1 MQICYNVD
9 MNKNELA
16 NFVDSVNTLIEGK
29 LILVDKHIASVLQCV
44 ATSPILCK
52 ALSDTLKTMT
62 YATEFSRA
70 RVAWTRND
78 GVVEAHLKLPAD
90 RNRLFAF
97 VVCLLTEVDS
107 GRRNLMD
114 FLKEYY
120 NDVNNDLSYAKF
132 ASEVLKPFKSAGE
145 HILSS
150 VDPDSVNAQYVEQAE
165 KFFKAE
171 KIYIDTRVVNKLFA
185 EMDAIRKILDEQK
198 LSEGESIEVTAAT
211 EYFVNALHLKNPK
224 ILAVSYLAYKNTV
237 GRYPA
242 TVQHVKVIVQLLSS
256 IAM

>member
-1 MQICYNVD
+1 
-9 MNKNELA
+9 MNTNELA

-44 ATSPILCK
+44 ATSPILK
-52 ALSDTLKTMT
+52 DALSDTLKTMT
-62 YATEFSRA
+62 YSTEFSRA
-70 RVAWTRND
+70 RVAWTRSD
-78 GVVEAHLKLPAD
+78 GVVEARLKLPVD

-107 GRRNLMD
+107 GRRNILD

-120 NDVNNDLSYAKF
+120 NDVNNDASYARF
-132 ASEVLKPFKSAGE
+132 ANEVLKPFKNAGE

-150 VDPDSVNAQYVEQAE
+150 VDPESVNAQYVEQAE

-171 KIYIDTRVVNKLFA
+171 KIYVDTRVLKKIFN
-185 EMDAIRKILDEQK
+185 EMDAIRLLLDNEK
-198 LSEGESIEVTAAT
+198 LSEGEAFEVSAVT
-211 EYFVNALHLKNPK
+211 EYFVNALYLKNPK
-224 ILAVSYLAYKNTV
+224 ILAVAYLAYKNTV
-237 GRYPA
+237 ARYPVA
-242 TVQHVKVIVQLLSS
+242 VGHVKVIVQLLSS

>member
-1 MQICYNVD
+1 M
-9 MNKNELA
+9 
-16 NFVDSVNTLIEGK
+16 
-29 LILVDKHIASVLQCV
+29 VDKHIASVLQCV
-44 ATSPILCK
+44 ATSQILK
-52 ALSDTLKTMT
+52 QTLSDTLKTMT
-62 YATEFSRA
+62 YSTEFSRA
-70 RVAWTRND
+70 RVAWTRHD
-78 GVVEAHLKLPAD
+78 GVVEARLKLPAD

-107 GRRNLMD
+107 GRRNLLD

-120 NDVNNDLSYAKF
+120 NDANNDLSYARF
-132 ASEVLKPFKSAGE
+132 AKEVLKPFKSAGE

-150 VDPDSVNAQYVEQAE
+150 VDPESVNVQYVEQAE

-171 KIYIDTRVVNKLFA
+171 KIYIDTRVLNKLFA
-185 EMDAIRKILDEQK
+185 EMDAIRNLLDEAK
-198 LSEGESIEVTAAT
+198 LSEGEAFEVSAAT
-211 EYFVNALHLKNPK
+211 EYFVNALYLKNPK

-242 TVQHVKVIVQLLSS
+242 TVKHVKVIVQLLSS

>member
-1 MQICYNVD
+1 MST
-9 MNKNELA
+9 NELA

-44 ATSPILCK
+44 ATSPILK
-52 ALSDTLKTMT
+52 GALADTLKTMS

-78 GVVEAHLKLPAD
+78 GVVEAHLKLPVD

-107 GRRNLMD
+107 GRRNLLD

-120 NDVNNDLSYAKF
+120 NEANNDLSYAKF
-132 ASEVLKPFKSAGE
+132 ANEVLKPFKSAGE
-145 HILSS
+145 QILSF
-150 VDPDSVNAQYVEQAE
+150 VDPDSVNVQFVEQAE

-171 KIYIDTRVVNKLFA
+171 KIYVDTRVLH
-185 EMDAIRKILDEQK
+185 KILDEIDAIRRILDAQK
-198 LSEGESIEVTAAT
+198 LSEGEAFEASAVND
-211 EYFVNALHLKNPK
+211 YFVNALYLKNPK
-224 ILAVSYLAYKNTV
+224 ILAVAYLAYKNTV
-237 GRYPA
+237 GRYPS
-242 TVQHVKVIVQLLSS
+242 TVEHVKVIVQLLSS
-256 IAM
+256 IAI

>member
-1 MQICYNVD
+1 M
-9 MNKNELA
+9 
-16 NFVDSVNTLIEGK
+16 
-29 LILVDKHIASVLQCV
+29 VDKHIASVLQCV
-44 ATSPILCK
+44 ATSQILRK
-52 ALSDTLKTMT
+52 SLSDTLKTMT
-62 YATEFSRA
+62 YSTEFSRA
-70 RVAWTRND
+70 RVAWTRSD
-78 GVVEAHLKLPAD
+78 GVVEARLKLPAD

-107 GRRNLMD
+107 GRRNILD

-120 NDVNNDLSYAKF
+120 NEADNDLSYARF
-132 ASEVLKPFKSAGE
+132 AKEVLKPFKSAGE

-150 VDPDSVNAQYVEQAE
+150 VDPDSVNVQYVEQAE

-171 KIYIDTRVVNKLFA
+171 KIYIDTRVLNKLFS
-185 EMDAIRKILDEQK
+185 EMDAIRRILDGQK
-198 LSEGESIEVTAAT
+198 LSEGEAFEVTAVT
-211 EYFVNALHLKNPK
+211 EYFVNALYLKNPK

-242 TVQHVKVIVQLLSS
+242 TVNHVKVIVQLLSS

>member
-1 MQICYNVD
+1 
-9 MNKNELA
+9 MNTNELA

-44 ATSPILCK
+44 ATSPILRN
-52 ALSDTLKTMT
+52 ALSETLKTMT
-62 YATEFSRA
+62 YSTEFSRA
-70 RVAWTRND
+70 RVAWTKSD
-78 GVVEAHLKLPAD
+78 GVVEAHLKLPVD

-107 GRRNLMD
+107 GRRNILD

-120 NDVNNDLSYAKF
+120 NDVNNDLSYARF
-132 ASEVLKPFKSAGE
+132 AKEVLKPFKSAGE

-150 VDPDSVNAQYVEQAE
+150 VDPESVNVQYVEQAE
-165 KFFKAE
+165 KFFRAE
-171 KIYIDTRVVNKLFA
+171 KIYIDTRVLNKLFS
-185 EMDAIRKILDEQK
+185 EMDAIRRLLEGQK
-198 LSEGESIEVTAAT
+198 LSEGEAFEVSAVT
-211 EYFVNALHLKNPK
+211 EYFVNALYLKNPK

-237 GRYPA
+237 GRYPV
-242 TVQHVKVIVQLLSS
+242 TVKHVKVIVELLSS

>member
-1 MQICYNVD
+1 
-9 MNKNELA
+9 MNTNELA

-29 LILVDKHIASVLQCV
+29 LILVDKHIANVLQSV
-44 ATSPILCK
+44 ATSPILK
-52 ALSDTLKTMT
+52 DALSNTLKTMT

-70 RVAWTRND
+70 RVAWTRSD
-78 GVVEAHLKLPAD
+78 GVVEARLKLPAD

-107 GRRNLMD
+107 GRRNLLD

-120 NDVNNDLSYAKF
+120 NDANNDASYARF
-132 ASEVLKPFKSAGE
+132 ANEVLKPFKSAGE

-150 VDPDSVNAQYVEQAE
+150 VDPESVNVQYVEQAE

-171 KIYIDTRVVNKLFA
+171 KIYIDTRVLNKLFS
-185 EMDAIRKILDEQK
+185 EMDAIRLLLGNEK
-198 LSEGESIEVTAAT
+198 LSEGEAFEVSAAT
-211 EYFVNALHLKNPK
+211 EYFVNALYLKNPK
-224 ILAVSYLAYKNTV
+224 ILAVAYLAYKNTV
-237 GRYPA
+237 GRYPVA
-242 TVQHVKVIVQLLSS
+242 VNHVKVIVQLLSS

>member
-1 MQICYNVD
+1 M
-9 MNKNELA
+9 KTNELA
-16 NFVDSVNTLIEGK
+16 NFVDSVNTPIEGK

-52 ALSDTLKTMT
+52 ALSDTLKTMS

-70 RVAWTRND
+70 RVAWTRSD
-78 GVVEAHLKLPAD
+78 GVVEARLKLPAD
-90 RNRLFAF
+90 RNRLFTF

-107 GRRNLMD
+107 GRRNLLD

-120 NDVNNDLSYAKF
+120 NDVNNDASYARF

-145 HILSS
+145 HVLSS
-150 VDPDSVNAQYVEQAE
+150 VDPESVNVQYVEQAE

-171 KIYIDTRVVNKLFA
+171 KIYIDTRVLNQLFG
-185 EMDAIRKILDEQK
+185 EMDAIRRILDGQK
-198 LSEGESIEVTAAT
+198 LSEGEAFEVSAVT
-211 EYFVNALHLKNPK
+211 EYFVNALYLKNPK

-237 GRYPA
+237 ARYPA
-242 TVQHVKVIVQLLSS
+242 TVNHVKVIVQLLSS

>member
-1 MQICYNVD
+1 M
-9 MNKNELA
+9 KTNELA

-70 RVAWTRND
+70 RVAWTRSD
-78 GVVEAHLKLPAD
+78 GVVEARLKLPAD
-90 RNRLFAF
+90 RNRMFTF

-107 GRRNLMD
+107 GRRNLLD

-120 NDVNNDLSYAKF
+120 NDVNNDLSYARF
-132 ASEVLKPFKSAGE
+132 ANDVLKPFKSAGE

-150 VDPDSVNAQYVEQAE
+150 VDPESVNVQYVEQAE

-171 KIYIDTRVVNKLFA
+171 KIYIDTRVLNQLFG
-185 EMDAIRKILDEQK
+185 EMDAIRRILDEQK
-198 LSEGESIEVTAAT
+198 LSEGEAFEVSAAT
-211 EYFVNALHLKNPK
+211 EYFVNALYLKNPK

-237 GRYPA
+237 GRYSA
-242 TVQHVKVIVQLLSS
+242 TVERVKVIVQLLSS

>member
-1 MQICYNVD
+1 M
-9 MNKNELA
+9 KTNELA

-44 ATSPILCK
+44 ATSQILCK

-62 YATEFSRA
+62 YSTEFSRA
-70 RVAWTRND
+70 RVAWTRSD
-78 GVVEAHLKLPAD
+78 GVVEARLKLPAD
-90 RNRLFAF
+90 RNRLFTF

-107 GRRNLMD
+107 GRRNILD

-120 NDVNNDLSYAKF
+120 NDVNNDASYARF
-132 ASEVLKPFKSAGE
+132 ANEVLKPFKSAGE

-150 VDPDSVNAQYVEQAE
+150 IDPEGVNVQYVEQAE

-171 KIYIDTRVVNKLFA
+171 KIYIDTRVLNQLFG
-185 EMDAIRKILDEQK
+185 EMDAIRRILEAQK
-198 LSEGESIEVTAAT
+198 LSEGETFEVSAAT
-211 EYFVNALHLKNPK
+211 EYFVNALYLKNPK
-224 ILAVSYLAYKNTV
+224 ILAVSYLAYKNAV
-237 GRYPA
+237 GRYSA
-242 TVQHVKVIVQLLSS
+242 TIEHVKVIVQLLSS

>member
-1 MQICYNVD
+1 
-9 MNKNELA
+9 MNTNELA

-62 YATEFSRA
+62 YSTEFSRA
-70 RVAWTRND
+70 RVAWTRSD
-78 GVVEAHLKLPAD
+78 GVVEARLKLPAD

-107 GRRNLMD
+107 GRRNLLD

-120 NDVNNDLSYAKF
+120 NDSNNDLSYAHF
-132 ASEVLKPFKSAGE
+132 ATEVLKPFKSAGE

-150 VDPDSVNAQYVEQAE
+150 VDPESVNVQLVEQAE
-165 KFFKAE
+165 KYFKAE
-171 KIYIDTRVVNKLFA
+171 KIYIDTRVLNQLFD
-185 EMDAIRKILDEQK
+185 EMDAIQRLLDEQK
-198 LSEGESIEVTAAT
+198 LSEGEAFEASAVR
-211 EYFVNALHLKNPK
+211 EYFVNALYLKNPK
-224 ILAVSYLAYKNTV
+224 ILAVAYLAYKNTV
-237 GRYPA
+237 GRYA
-242 TVQHVKVIVQLLSS
+242 VAVKHVKVIVQLLSS

>member
-1 MQICYNVD
+1 
-9 MNKNELA
+9 MNTNELA

-44 ATSPILCK
+44 ATSPIMCK
-52 ALSDTLKTMT
+52 TLSDTLKTMT
-62 YATEFSRA
+62 YSTEFSRA
-70 RVAWTRND
+70 RVAWTRSD
-78 GVVEAHLKLPAD
+78 GVVEARLKLPAD

-107 GRRNLMD
+107 GRRNLLD

-120 NDVNNDLSYAKF
+120 NDLTNDLSYARF
-132 ASEVLKPFKSAGE
+132 AKEVLKPFKSAGE
-145 HILSS
+145 HILSF
-150 VDPDSVNAQYVEQAE
+150 VDPESVNAQYLEQAE

-171 KIYIDTRVVNKLFA
+171 KIYIDTRVLHQLFD
-185 EMDAIRKILDEQK
+185 EMDAIRVLLDKQK
-198 LSEGESIEVTAAT
+198 LSDAEAFEVSAVS
-211 EYFVNALHLKNPK
+211 EYFVNALYLKNPK

-237 GRYPA
+237 GKYDVA
-242 TVQHVKVIVQLLSS
+242 IKHVKEIIQLLSN

>member
-1 MQICYNVD
+1 
-9 MNKNELA
+9 MNTNELA

-44 ATSPILCK
+44 ATSQILRN
-52 ALSDTLKTMT
+52 ALSETLKTMT
-62 YATEFSRA
+62 YSTEFSRA
-70 RVAWTRND
+70 RVAWTRSD
-78 GVVEAHLKLPAD
+78 GVVEARLKLPAD

-107 GRRNLMD
+107 GRRNILD

-120 NDVNNDLSYAKF
+120 NEPDNDLSYSRF
-132 ASEVLKPFKSAGE
+132 ANEVLKPFKSAGE

-150 VDPDSVNAQYVEQAE
+150 VDPDSVNVQYVEQEE

-171 KIYIDTRVVNKLFA
+171 KIYIDTRVLNKLFS
-185 EMDAIRKILDEQK
+185 EMDAIRRILDGQK
-198 LSEGESIEVTAAT
+198 LSEGERFEVSAAT
-211 EYFVNALHLKNPK
+211 EYFVNALYLKNPK
-224 ILAVSYLAYKNTV
+224 ILAVAYLAYKNTV
-237 GRYPA
+237 ARYQV
-242 TVQHVKVIVQLLSS
+242 TVKHVQVIVQLLSS